1 MGSSCDDLCANEEE
15 ATFLL
20 LKVNAENR
28 RDRELTAAEGDED

>member
-1 MGSSCDDLCANEEE
+1 MGSSCDGLCANEEA

-28 RDRELTAAEGDED
+28 RDRELTAAEGDGD